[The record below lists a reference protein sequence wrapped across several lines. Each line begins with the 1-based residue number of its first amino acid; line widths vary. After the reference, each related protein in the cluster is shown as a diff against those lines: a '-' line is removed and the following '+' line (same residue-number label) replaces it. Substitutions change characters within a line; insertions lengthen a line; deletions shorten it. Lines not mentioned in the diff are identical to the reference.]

1 MKLLSGKLLASFVI
15 AISATPLLASDIGT
29 LRQKPVEF
37 TYTSSK
43 SMFDIERCAVE
54 VDNMSVPF
62 VYRQPDRPNE
72 AMIAWS
78 GGIGVPFLLNMH
90 ADEGLVTIELRR
102 SAILIRK
109 PPIPKGLTDCF

>member
-1 MKLLSGKLLASFVI
+1 MKILPSKFLASFAL
-15 AISATPLLASDIGT
+15 AICATPLIASDIGT

-54 VDNMSVPF
+54 IDSTGLPF

-72 AMIAWS
+72 VMIAWS
-78 GGIGVPFLLNMH
+78 VGTGVPLLLNMH
-90 ADEGLVTIELRR
+90 ANEGLVTIELRR
-102 SAILIRK
+102 RVIGIRK
-109 PPIPKGLTDCF
+109 SPIPKGLTECF